1 MSAAETETNVQLKAT
16 IFSPSELALIAPDV
30 TLSKYLKAGY
40 RPSLRRFNE
49 FKPIVIST
57 AGISRY
63 DTAAESGRAEDVNES
78 TTVIGSA
85 SVKCGGTSTICMIS
99 AGIVEDDFEAVNDYR
114 MRLDAD
120 IIVEDEEEEVE
131 NVFGGDLINVNGSVY
146 PVIEIA
152 RGSNAPPGD
161 EEIEL
166 GERLY
171 ESVLHSGLIRRDDLR
186 VDVGL
191 KSIDENGNEVILK
204 GDDVGNIKKKFSFVL
219 YARIQVFGRT
229 GPLFDQCYAS
239 LVKALKDTKL
249 PDVYLNERESGMR
262 TRAGKRNANINIQSY
277 DLVCDPIKHRNLN
290 LREERICWASTFGIA
305 DIEETVDAEGDS
317 EMQEGEQEVVTKSLI
332 LTDLEGDAED
342 NIMKRVT
349 ALSNGKG
356 QFVSVTIEQDA
367 RGTRLT
373 KDVITK
379 ALKLAQVRA
388 KDMIEKL

>member
-305 DIEETVDAEGDS
+305 DIEETIDAEGDS

-342 NIMKRVT
+342 NIMKRIT

>member
-85 SVKCGGTSTICMIS
+85 SVKCGGTSTICRIS

-249 PDVYLNERESGMR
+249 PDVYLNERESSMR

-342 NIMKRVT
+342 NIMKRIT

-367 RGTRLT
+367 KGTRLT

-388 KDMIEKL
+388 KDMIKKL

>member
-249 PDVYLNERESGMR
+249 PDVYLNERESSMR

-305 DIEETVDAEGDS
+305 DIEEIVDAEGDS
-317 EMQEGEQEVVTKSLI
+317 EMQEGEQEVVRKSLI

-342 NIMKRVT
+342 NIMKRIT

-388 KDMIEKL
+388 KDMIKKL